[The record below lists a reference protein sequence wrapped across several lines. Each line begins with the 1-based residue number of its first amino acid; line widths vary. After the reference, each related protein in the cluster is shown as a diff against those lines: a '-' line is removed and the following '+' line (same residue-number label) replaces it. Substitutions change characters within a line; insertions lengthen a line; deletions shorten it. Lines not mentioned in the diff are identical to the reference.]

1 MVNIPGIKP
10 KQHHIHIVDAT
21 DCPDI
26 CRIKKIINNLKD
38 SNCIID
44 IINALLHSNRKIRI
58 TALKRLLY
66 LKYEIIY
73 FETNEEPSFN
83 NKEINEAPCIINNII
98 SEDKESII
106 NKEVNKS
113 QSITSNMTLETNEE
127 YLNKNNE
134 TDFNKY
140 LLNEFQINNI
150 IFYMLDDPCHFIREI
165 SLENIKFDLNFKK
178 TNNKISNT
186 SKEMLKIDKRISK
199 TNNEIL
205 IKGSEMLKTNS
216 DENKIFDSNLKK
228 LLKTTFSNN
237 ELLNKI
243 LALSYDNNTNIRLIS
258 IKKLSEGSFFVK
270 NFNSKIFL
278 RFCSLFTDT
287 SVNVR
292 KKVSKYMRKIQITN
306 RNDITN
312 ILNKQPP
319 NDKIIK
325 DMKFYNTNGA
335 IIHGL
340 EDENTEVRLNTI
352 KALYNFTLDLDLT
365 TKIFYLILD
374 MLNDDIEEV
383 RRVSSYILVLISKK
397 YKLIFN
403 FQDLKILQGCLNE
416 KCCIIRGNVFRV
428 ISHLQYNEGCLDAM
442 EFIIKGINEF
452 GVEIINCKNIDKIGN
467 EIENIVNGDITSELI
482 SIKQTNETNKNNK
495 IDKNCK
501 FNETNK
507 NNKIIK
513 NCKSNEINTNNEIIK
528 NCKFNEINRTEIN
541 NEINREN
548 YNLLFDCLKNFV
560 KNNFDFIKEN
570 INNVF
575 DFKNNIYR
583 EMCLEDKEYLGR
595 LCIIYYLNLE
605 SKIDILWYMKNHF
618 RYLEILKFKYEICY
632 EKNENKIFYDEI
644 NIKVYSLLIK
654 RFIFIIKNI
663 EYFYRMNKGIEEDEL
678 TDINGNKFDNE
689 NIKFIDK
696 EKECIDEEKGF
707 INEETI
713 DENKFIKEELIKEK
727 ESIIETESIDRGTES
742 IKETKS
748 IDRET
753 ESLIETES
761 IDRETES
768 IDREKESIDREK
780 ESIDRETETI
790 NRKINKK
797 YLTETSDL
805 IKICKNR
812 FIKSVWKYLLS
823 YINGDKN
830 KIKLFFFKYKIYE
843 LNCNFCILKNSEFFK
858 KLSEILQNKEKF
870 KIEKIKFGVNVVDT
884 LSVWKNLP
892 INFYVFCFYTE
903 ITPNIKVR
911 IGYDNL
917 FIYLDVEPIVHVT
930 LFVACEYVSVCLV
943 VRFKEDFVLSD
954 IKFIKISYL

>member
-73 FETNEEPSFN
+73 FETNEELSLN

-98 SEDKESII
+98 PEDKEFII

-113 QSITSNMTLETNEE
+113 QSIISNMTLETNEE

-205 IKGSEMLKTNS
+205 ITGSEMLKTNS

-312 ILNKQPP
+312 ILNKQPS

-325 DMKFYNTNGA
+325 DMKFYNSNGA

-482 SIKQTNETNKNNK
+482 SIKQTNETNKNN
-495 IDKNCK
+495 
-501 FNETNK
+501 E
-507 NNKIIK
+507 IIK

-632 EKNENKIFYDEI
+632 EKNENKILYDEI
-644 NIKVYSLLIK
+644 NIKVYSLLVK

-678 TDINGNKFDNE
+678 TDINGNKFD
-689 NIKFIDK
+689 K
-696 EKECIDEEKGF
+696 EMECIDEEKVF

-727 ESIIETESIDRGTES
+727 ESLIETETIDREKEYIDIETESIDRETE
-742 IKETKS
+742 S

-753 ESLIETES
+753 EFIKETESIIEKESLIETES

-768 IDREKESIDREK
+768 IDRE
-780 ESIDRETETI
+780 
-790 NRKINKK
+790 
-797 YLTETSDL
+797 
-805 IKICKNR
+805 
-812 FIKSVWKYLLS
+812 
-823 YINGDKN
+823 
-830 KIKLFFFKYKIYE
+830 
-843 LNCNFCILKNSEFFK
+843 
-858 KLSEILQNKEKF
+858 
-870 KIEKIKFGVNVVDT
+870 
-884 LSVWKNLP
+884 
-892 INFYVFCFYTE
+892 
-903 ITPNIKVR
+903 
-911 IGYDNL
+911 
-917 FIYLDVEPIVHVT
+917 
-930 LFVACEYVSVCLV
+930 
-943 VRFKEDFVLSD
+943 
-954 IKFIKISYL
+954 